1 MDVDAVD
8 PVTETARVCPARPGD
23 GRGTPQSPPEHLA
36 AGAPPCHRDSRFARD
51 QAGFVGATGYHDV
64 NRGSEERRT
73 GSDRGAHDELH
84 LQHHTTLHPH
94 GTERGLRRPCLGR
107 HSEPLLGPEAADWG
121 WTFMWPGMPFWLQIG
136 SRNADAPQSDS
147 DRIQIVV
154 PRPKISLD
162 SDLREYRIGGS
173 RCPEEGIQKP
183 GPRREPV
190 GRPKRPGFSATR
202 EGPLVGPAES
212 HGDAGANAWHRSGG
226 GAAGKKFESISAHR

>member
-1 MDVDAVD
+1 MPSIQSQRRHGYARRVRETVVEHHKALRNTWQQGLHR
-8 PVTETARVCPARPGD
+8 VT
-23 GRGTPQSPPEHLA
+23 
-36 AGAPPCHRDSRFARD
+36 GAPDSLATKPV
-51 QAGFVGATGYHDV
+51 FVGATGYHDV

-162 SDLREYRIGGS
+162 SDLREYRTGGS